1 MTRASANA
9 ALSFEGG
16 EAPGEGGEGANFKA
30 NPQHST
36 IEPS

>member
-9 ALSFEGG
+9 ALSF
-16 EAPGEGGEGANFKA
+16 EGGEGANFKA

>member
-16 EAPGEGGEGANFKA
+16 GGGANFKA

>member
-9 ALSFEGG
+9 ALSFEG
-16 EAPGEGGEGANFKA
+16 GEGGEGANFKA